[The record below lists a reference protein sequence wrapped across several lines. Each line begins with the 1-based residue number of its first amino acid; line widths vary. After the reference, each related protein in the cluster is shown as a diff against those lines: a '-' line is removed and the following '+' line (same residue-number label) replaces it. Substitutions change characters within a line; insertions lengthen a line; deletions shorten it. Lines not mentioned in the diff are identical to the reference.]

1 MKIWGVRG
9 GPNGEYEQRFLSEG
23 RIYLVLENFDF
34 DLEASG
40 DRDDLKAPLKA
51 QYPEAS
57 DRELAAMLSAAWAFG
72 QRLSKR
78 DWVVLPSKIDNSVV
92 HVGEIRSDWIH
103 DEDLEGPLH
112 HYRNVKWF
120 AKDVPRDVFD
130 RDVLKIL
137 NAPTDIFEVKNKS
150 DELQYQMLAVLDKDA
165 IASIR
170 FSEQFERREP
180 GSGRDAFS
188 VKSLQ
193 GKDPSAVAEVDF
205 PEGRAVGRVRRA
217 DERAMKWDIMA
228 EQAVIEQEP
237 LRAKRLLY
245 GIAIIVTLLLV
256 WSAFSEVDTVTRG
269 TGKVIPSRQVQI
281 LGSQDGGVITEILV
295 SEGDV
300 VAKGQLLLKLDQTR
314 SQANF
319 GEARAELEGLQV
331 KAARLQAT
339 VDGIE
344 FVPTDTMFESAPEVV
359 RQELRLF
366 ESSNAELAVQQDI
379 AGQQLTQR
387 QQELA
392 ELNARESQLAT
403 ELDLADEELTKTR
416 PMLNSGAV
424 SEVEVLRLEREVN
437 KAEGELKQT
446 RAQIQRV
453 TAAISEAEG
462 KLRGVRLE
470 FVNKAREQLTET
482 VTRIKALREAAEG
495 LSDRVRQTNLVSP
508 VAGTVKQLYYNTE
521 GGVVLP
527 GRDIVE
533 LIPADDTLLVEV
545 RIPPKDIAFLAPG
558 QVANVKVTAYDFVVY
573 GGLKGRVEQIGVDTV
588 VDEDGNP
595 FYEVRVRT
603 EQADFGPDKPIIPGM
618 TVEADILT
626 GKKTIL
632 AYIMKPV
639 LRAHQRA
646 LSER

>member
-1 MKIWGVRG
+1 
-9 GPNGEYEQRFLSEG
+9 
-23 RIYLVLENFDF
+23 
-34 DLEASG
+34 
-40 DRDDLKAPLKA
+40 
-51 QYPEAS
+51 
-57 DRELAAMLSAAWAFG
+57 
-72 QRLSKR
+72 
-78 DWVVLPSKIDNSVV
+78 
-92 HVGEIRSDWIH
+92 
-103 DEDLEGPLH
+103 
-112 HYRNVKWF
+112 
-120 AKDVPRDVFD
+120 
-130 RDVLKIL
+130 
-137 NAPTDIFEVKNKS
+137 
-150 DELQYQMLAVLDKDA
+150 
-165 IASIR
+165 
-170 FSEQFERREP
+170 
-180 GSGRDAFS
+180 
-188 VKSLQ
+188 
-193 GKDPSAVAEVDF
+193 
-205 PEGRAVGRVRRA
+205 
-217 DERAMKWDIMA
+217 MKWDIMA

-495 LSDRVRQTNLVSP
+495 LSDRVRQTNLLSP
-508 VAGTVKQLYYNTE
+508 VAGTVKQLFYNTE